1 MDGSREPVIT
11 IDGPAGAGKS
21 TIARLLAE
29 RLGYR
34 LLDTGGMY
42 RAVAW
47 SVARAGID
55 ASDEAAIARHLEGLT
70 LVLDGDRFFVNGQD
84 VTNLIRTP
92 EIGALTSR
100 ITAYAAVRDAV
111 TPLQRALA
119 ARGGVVLE
127 GRDTGTV
134 VCPKADV
141 KFFLHAA
148 IETRARRRQAELA
161 AAGRPVSM
169 DEVREE
175 IAVRDRQDTTR
186 ALAPLRR
193 AHDAIDVD
201 TSDRS
206 TEEVL
211 AVMLEAVERQRCC
224 TRS

>member
-1 MDGSREPVIT
+1 
-11 IDGPAGAGKS
+11 
-21 TIARLLAE
+21 
-29 RLGYR
+29 
-34 LLDTGGMY
+34 
-42 RAVAW
+42 
-47 SVARAGID
+47 
-55 ASDEAAIARHLEGLT
+55 
-70 LVLDGDRFFVNGQD
+70 
-84 VTNLIRTP
+84 
-92 EIGALTSR
+92 
-100 ITAYAAVRDAV
+100 
-111 TPLQRALA
+111 
-119 ARGGVVLE
+119 
-127 GRDTGTV
+127 